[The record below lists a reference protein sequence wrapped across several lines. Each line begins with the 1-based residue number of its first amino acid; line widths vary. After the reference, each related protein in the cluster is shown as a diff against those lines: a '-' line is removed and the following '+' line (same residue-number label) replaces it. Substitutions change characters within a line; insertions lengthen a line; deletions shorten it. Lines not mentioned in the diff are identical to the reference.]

1 MRSVENKSQLICIL
15 LLTVTFIT
23 IITAL
28 TTRKFGNINNS
39 YSFSR
44 FFYTGEHVRLTAVID
59 NSKIDLT
66 SGGDYGNSIAL
77 ASNKRLILDSYKT
90 GNDSTYAFYIK
101 DSNGDITNL
110 ISLPADN
117 YSNNL
122 ERKMAYSGIFR
133 KYGEYITY
141 SFAHFPWIYIFSF
154 NGPLITIIHTKDDIP
169 HPSIIRYKNYY
180 LYERGKTHNSN
191 LFSCV
196 KSDIVFV
203 LSYRVPSNHNGFLL
217 DRYSLSSGQYLSSI
231 DVPGPDK
238 TGNQDITCV
247 WSMSDTICIKARGKL
262 WLMQIG

>member
-1 MRSVENKSQLICIL
+1 
-15 LLTVTFIT
+15 
-23 IITAL
+23 
-28 TTRKFGNINNS
+28 
-39 YSFSR
+39 
-44 FFYTGEHVRLTAVID
+44 
-59 NSKIDLT
+59 
-66 SGGDYGNSIAL
+66 
-77 ASNKRLILDSYKT
+77 
-90 GNDSTYAFYIK
+90 
-101 DSNGDITNL
+101 
-110 ISLPADN
+110 
-117 YSNNL
+117 
-122 ERKMAYSGIFR
+122 MAYSGIFR

-141 SFAHFPWIYIFSF
+141 SFAHFPWIYIFSL

-262 WLMQIG
+262 WLMQIGWTRSHRLIHLSHLHITRDQRKEPCQSSGNEQWQGSFVYWDNYLWTRDARR

>member
-90 GNDSTYAFYIK
+90 GNDSTYAF
-101 DSNGDITNL
+101 
-110 ISLPADN
+110 
-117 YSNNL
+117 
-122 ERKMAYSGIFR
+122 
-133 KYGEYITY
+133 
-141 SFAHFPWIYIFSF
+141 
-154 NGPLITIIHTKDDIP
+154 
-169 HPSIIRYKNYY
+169 
-180 LYERGKTHNSN
+180 
-191 LFSCV
+191 
-196 KSDIVFV
+196 
-203 LSYRVPSNHNGFLL
+203 
-217 DRYSLSSGQYLSSI
+217 
-231 DVPGPDK
+231 
-238 TGNQDITCV
+238 
-247 WSMSDTICIKARGKL
+247 
-262 WLMQIG
+262 

>member
-23 IITAL
+23 IVTAL
-28 TTRKFGNINNS
+28 IVRNFGNIDDS
-39 YSFSR
+39 YTFTR
-44 FFYTGEHVRLTAVID
+44 FFNTGEHVRLTAVTD
-59 NSKIDLT
+59 NSKIDLS
-66 SGGDYGNSIAL
+66 SGGDYGNSIVL
-77 ASNKRLILDSYKT
+77 AGNKRLILDSYKA

-101 DSNGDITNL
+101 DGNGNVTNL
-110 ISLPADN
+110 CSLSVDN

-141 SFAHFPWIYIFSF
+141 SFAHLPWVYIFSLD
-154 NGPLITIIHTKDDIP
+154 GHPITTIHTKDDIP
-169 HPSIIRYKNYY
+169 YPSIIRYKNYY

-196 KSDIVFV
+196 KDDIVYV
-203 LSYRVPSNHNGFLL
+203 LSYRVPNNHNGFLL
-217 DRYSLSSGQYLSSI
+217 DRYSLSSDKYLSSI

-238 TGNQDITCV
+238 IDNHDITCV
-247 WSMSDTICIKARGKL
+247 WSMSDTICMKAGGKL
-262 WLMQIG
+262 WLMQIE